1 MLTTH
6 FFEKVEIFFPKSKKE
21 NRFWTFL
28 KCPFLK
34 KGNTF
39 EKLVFFLFPAKVSCD
54 YICVILFVN
63 ISYIVTNIELKYL

>member
-34 KGNTF
+34 KGKTF
-39 EKLVFFLFPAKVSCD
+39 EKLLFFLFDEKLC
-54 YICVILFVN
+54 
-63 ISYIVTNIELKYL
+63 